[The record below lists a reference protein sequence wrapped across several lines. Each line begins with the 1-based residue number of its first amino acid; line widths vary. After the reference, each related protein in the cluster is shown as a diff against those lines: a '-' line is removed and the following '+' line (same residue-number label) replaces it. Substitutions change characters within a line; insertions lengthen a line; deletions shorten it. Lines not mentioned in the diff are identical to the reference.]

1 MIKIGKSYFMP
12 SAIVAIAPAS
22 LTDENRYIVALTSGE
37 LINVTASEEEVQAAV
52 DAIEHGIYGITYFP
66 MEDPEPEDEKPAP
79 ACKTLDGDMTWD

>member
-1 MIKIGKSYFMP
+1 MIKIGKSYFKR
-12 SAIVAIAPAS
+12 SAIMAIAPAS

-37 LINVTASEEEVQAAV
+37 LINVTATEAEVAAAV
-52 DAIEHGIYGITYFP
+52 ESIESDLCRLADIL